1 MEDMDCNRQANSPEG
16 EPLSSHRRGHWF
28 EPITTHHSNS
38 PPVLMKAI
46 VWDYLD
52 TPNDVTLFREGSK
65 AEDTQGLIW

>member
-38 PPVLMKAI
+38 PPVSNHL
-46 VWDYLD
+46 
-52 TPNDVTLFREGSK
+52 PS
-65 AEDTQGLIW
+65 EDLPLRKLLEALL